1 MKLTIMRLL
10 EPRPANVPADALIFN
25 APRPLCGH
33 THWQGEFRHGI
44 FYVAIFPAD
53 QYAEGLIRET
63 VGLDGWLCAYIADET
78 IRSYAEATAKEYDTT
93 VEEHEWNMWVDS
105 YMSRYGTEETDLEE
119 FLQKKLLG
127 QAK

>member
-33 THWQGEFRHGI
+33 EHWQGEFRHGI

-53 QYAEGLIRET
+53 QYAEGFIRET
-63 VGLDGWLCAYIADET
+63 VGLDGWLCEYI
-78 IRSYAEATAKEYDTT
+78 S
-93 VEEHEWNMWVDS
+93 VE
-105 YMSRYGTEETDLEE
+105 SR
-119 FLQKKLLG
+119 
-127 QAK
+127 